1 MVEEVDGGT
10 QMPAVLVPM
19 QQEATLSERPS
30 SSTGVARTSDWG
42 GAGHRVRHN
51 RNKSNM
57 SNYSNFS
64 MESVDEVG
72 ACSTAFPRTGHNRN
86 MSNMSNYSNFSLE
99 SVDEAGARST
109 GGAFSRTC
117 SGGAITGSKG
127 AGLRVRHTRNA
138 SNCSNFSIYS
148 DDSNAVGDSMSAVL
162 SGLCMY
168 M

>member
-1 MVEEVDGGT
+1 MAGQDDGGT
-10 QMPAVLVPM
+10 QMLPVLVPM

-30 SSTGVARTSDWG
+30 SSTGLARTS

-86 MSNMSNYSNFSLE
+86 MSNMSDYSNFSME
-99 SVDEAGARST
+99 FFDEAGARST
-109 GGAFSRTC
+109 GGAFPRTG
-117 SGGAITGSKG
+117 SGGAITVSKG
-127 AGLRVRHTRNA
+127 AGLRVRHVRNK

-148 DDSNAVGDSMSAVL
+148 DDSNAVGDSLSAVL
-162 SGLCMY
+162 SGLCMH

>member
-1 MVEEVDGGT
+1 MAEEDDGGT
-10 QMPAVLVPM
+10 KLQPVLVPM
-19 QQEATLSERPS
+19 QQEAMLSDRPS
-30 SSTGVARTSDWG
+30 STGPARTS
-42 GAGHRVRHN
+42 GAGHRVR
-51 RNKSNM
+51 
-57 SNYSNFS
+57 
-64 MESVDEVG
+64 
-72 ACSTAFPRTGHNRN
+72 HNRN

-148 DDSNAVGDSMSAVL
+148 DDSNAVGDSMSAEL